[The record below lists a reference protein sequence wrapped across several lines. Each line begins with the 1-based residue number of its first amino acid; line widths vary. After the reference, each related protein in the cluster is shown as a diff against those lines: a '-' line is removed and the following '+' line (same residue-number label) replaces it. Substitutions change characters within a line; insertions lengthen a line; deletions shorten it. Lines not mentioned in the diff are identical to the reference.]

1 MPQRNEPILDQNRV
15 SVSGN
20 EMVRMAAPSKGPMAY
35 ALVHG
40 ESWSIFIVLRG
51 CFKLGFMPEG

>member
-51 CFKLGFMPEG
+51 